1 MNNFNQAPMD
11 KINTLKGASSL
22 KVCDET
28 ASEESLTNQIELSKF
43 SVVDTTY
50 KKIIT
55 NVIEYPTVF

>member
-1 MNNFNQAPMD
+1 MD

-50 KKIIT
+50 KNIIT

>member
-1 MNNFNQAPMD
+1 MD